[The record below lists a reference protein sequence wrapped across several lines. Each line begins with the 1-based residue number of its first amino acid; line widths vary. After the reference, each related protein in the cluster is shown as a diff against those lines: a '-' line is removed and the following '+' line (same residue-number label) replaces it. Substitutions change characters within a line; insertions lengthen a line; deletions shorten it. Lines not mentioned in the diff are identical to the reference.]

1 MATFYKFQN
10 GELADADQVNTVVQT
25 LNRAN
30 ALGTALFNYRVNNV
44 TLTQGI
50 SQTQYALGN
59 HSYLFPNS
67 TQYTLRNITGSI
79 ISGSSSIIPLSTTPF
94 IDFAPPYDEFTTGS
108 FPLGTKAGSY
118 TATYNSSTSSSV
130 SMSNTYGSSSI
141 YLTSSAG
148 GASSHGSALG
158 SVIFNGSSPIL
169 ITYPGS
175 NLELGIET
183 LLNVTASAAGDGDP
197 SNSACYVELRNPATG
212 STVELYSL
220 GVSAQ
225 YNSTGNG
232 TQYYGDLT
240 TKSLTKLIYNGATGS
255 FLLRNL
261 YYKTGYYYHD
271 TADTPLNTSY
281 NDWLLNDSQSTLTTG
296 SWYLTFRT
304 YAYRYDG
311 ASSGAHI
318 YVKRITKFTG
328 SETGSNYFV
337 WGPFG
342 QKDNYSV
349 ISGVTEGFS
358 RIPGSLNVYYGRSS
372 SVFESTANTTRMTT
386 SVGSEVYIK
395 VVGTYTGSLDTT
407 TVNTPFFSG
416 IVVTHD
422 GEANKW

>member
-10 GELADADQVNTVVQT
+10 GELADADQVNTVIQT

-30 ALGTALFNYRVNNV
+30 ALGTALFNYRVN
-44 TLTQGI
+44 TTSLTQGI

-59 HSYLFPNS
+59 HAYLFPNS
-67 TQYTLRNITGSI
+67 TQYTLRNISGSI
-79 ISGSSSIIPLSTTPF
+79 IAGSSSIIPLSTTPF
-94 IDFAPPYDEFTTGS
+94 IDFAPRYEEFTAGS
-108 FPLGTKAGSY
+108 FPLGTEAGSY
-118 TATYNSSTSSSV
+118 TATYNASTSAAV
-130 SMSNTYGSSSI
+130 SMSNTYGSSI
-141 YLTSSAG
+141 YVNASAG
-148 GASSHGSALG
+148 GGTGHGSAIG

-183 LLNVTASAAGDGDP
+183 LLRVTASEAGDGDP
-197 SNSACYVELRNPATG
+197 SNSSAYVELRNPATG
-212 STVELYSL
+212 SVIDLFTLS
-220 GVSAQ
+220 VSAQ

-232 TQYYGDLT
+232 TRYYGDLT
-240 TKSLTKLIYNGATGS
+240 TKTLTKVVYNGSTGS

-261 YYKTGYYYHD
+261 YYKSGTYSHY

-281 NDWLLNDSQSTLTTG
+281 NDWLLSESQSTLTTG
-296 SWYLTFRT
+296 SWYLTFRS

-311 ASSGAHI
+311 TSSSADI

-337 WGPFG
+337 WGPFR

-358 RIPGSLNVYYGRSS
+358 RIPGSLSVYYGRSS
-372 SVFESTANTTRMTT
+372 STFESTANTTRMTT
-386 SVGSEVYIK
+386 SVGSDVYIK

-407 TVNTPFFSG
+407 TVNVPFFSG
-416 IVVTHD
+416 IVITHD